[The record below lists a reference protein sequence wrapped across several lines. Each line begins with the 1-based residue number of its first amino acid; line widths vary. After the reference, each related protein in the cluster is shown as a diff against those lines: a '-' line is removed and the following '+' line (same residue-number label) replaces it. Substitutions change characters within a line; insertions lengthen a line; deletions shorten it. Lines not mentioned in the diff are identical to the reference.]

1 MNTLKFKK
9 KNIQKNIINVNIIII
24 ATSSLIS
31 LLLAT
36 QENKSELLTNVAM
49 SVLLLTVSVI
59 FVENQYNNQNG
70 GVNAGEDIII
80 RID

>member
-1 MNTLKFKK
+1 MNTLKSKK
-9 KNIQKNIINVNIIII
+9 KYPKNIINVIIII
-24 ATSSLIS
+24 VTLSLIS

-36 QENKSELLTNVAM
+36 QENKSELSANVAM

-59 FVENQYNNQNG
+59 FVWNQYNNQND
-70 GVNAGEDIII
+70 GVNVGEDIII